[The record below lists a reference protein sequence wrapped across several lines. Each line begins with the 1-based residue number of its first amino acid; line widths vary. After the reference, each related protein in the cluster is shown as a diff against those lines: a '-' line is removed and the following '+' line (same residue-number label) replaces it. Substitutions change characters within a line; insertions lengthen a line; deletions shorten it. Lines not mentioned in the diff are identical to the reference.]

1 MSGSYGGA
9 KSETQGMREEFYV
22 FLEQVAK
29 QLFEEITPLRQDFIS
44 TLEGALRSEPEG
56 AMVPIVAQAVESAKQ
71 ASSRTEQATT
81 EELSRT
87 GLSGT
92 PFGASILGQVKQQGE
107 QAGSMA
113 ETNILQQ
120 LINAIPN
127 YTLGLGQTATMPGT
141 GGAATSSGKDMAGGM
156 SV

>member
-1 MSGSYGGA
+1 MSGAYGGS
-9 KSETQGMREEFYV
+9 KSETAGMSEEFYDW
-22 FLEQVAK
+22 LGAVAGE
-29 QLFEEITPLRQDFIS
+29 LYEEITPLRRNFIS
-44 TLEGALRSEPEG
+44 TLEGALRGEAEG
-56 AMVPIVAQAVESAKQ
+56 GMVPVVAQAVESAKQ
-71 ASSRTEQATT
+71 ASSRTERGTA
-81 EELSRT
+81 EELART

-92 PFGASILGQVKQQGE
+92 PFGASILSQTRAQGE

-127 YTLGLGQTATMPGT
+127 FTLGLGQTATMPSAGGGT
-141 GGAATSSGKDMAGGM
+141 QASGKDMSGGM